1 MLLLKFTGNSVCTNF
16 LWTIIVSDDVNFFK
30 KFIRLKMTVTIT
42 ERVIGTDFK
51 QYYIKIKT
59 HS

>member
-1 MLLLKFTGNSVCTNF
+1 
-16 LWTIIVSDDVNFFK
+16 
-30 KFIRLKMTVTIT
+30 MTVTIT

-59 HS
+59 HSWNFLNKCEWKIKQNYKYQQNNTCHYKI